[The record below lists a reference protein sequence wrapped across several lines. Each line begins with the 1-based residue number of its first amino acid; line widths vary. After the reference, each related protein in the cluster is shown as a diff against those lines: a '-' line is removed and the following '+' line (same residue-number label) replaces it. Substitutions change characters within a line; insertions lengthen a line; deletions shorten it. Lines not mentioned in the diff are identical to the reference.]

1 MEKVEKENNKLES
14 IGGGNALSKNQLDEF
29 NYLIKKNVFKY
40 REIKEEDKDIR
51 TLIELKHF
59 EYSYNTINCLLF
71 NTLNIQNE
79 NYIEE
84 RLKIFSR
91 ELNSI
96 ITATSKSLIYEVKV
110 KVNKNKINDILN
122 KYPKCNLNIK
132 SRDTTDI
139 ILYEYTPIKKEVI
152 DYNECSDWIT
162 NKIFYNSFKLLYNL
176 LWNFID
182 IIRHDLLD
190 EEDILEIF
198 EGYYHNFNV
207 LINSG
212 YKFVFKIKSVIG
224 LNKTKDI
231 LHTHG
236 IHIWDNYLLY
246 E

>member
-1 MEKVEKENNKLES
+1 MEKAEKENNKLES

-71 NTLNIQNE
+71 NTLNEQNL
-79 NYIEE
+79 NCIEE
-84 RLKIFSR
+84 MLKIFSSQLNNIFR
-91 ELNSI
+91 ITYRNLIHEVELK
-96 ITATSKSLIYEVKV
+96 T
-110 KVNKNKINDILN
+110 NKDKIKDILK
-122 KYPKCNLNIK
+122 KYPECQIAKTSSTGI
-132 SRDTTDI
+132 D
-139 ILYEYTPIKKEVI
+139 LYEYTPIKKEI
-152 DYNECSDWIT
+152 IYYKECNSLIT
-162 NKIFYNSFKLLYNL
+162 NKILYNSFQLLYNL
-176 LWNFID
+176 QWNFID
-182 IIRHDLLD
+182 IIQHNLLD

-198 EGYYHNFNV
+198 EEYCHNLEISIKFGSNFV
-207 LINSG
+207 LRT
-212 YKFVFKIKSVIG
+212 KSVIG

-231 LHTHG
+231 LHENG